1 MLSHTNYNA
10 GIVGGGVLL
19 IQDAAMGLLQD
30 SVRETHGEVSPGI
43 KMDKSPHKI
52 C

>member
-1 MLSHTNYNA
+1 MLA
-10 GIVGGGVLL
+10 LWGGVLL